1 MKMITKIQFAKHMDR
16 DMLKGHR
23 SQETELPKDKAGTIR
38 ATKKKRKS
46 YWIIAQSTK

>member
-1 MKMITKIQFAKHMDR
+1 MITKIQFAKHMDG